1 MFFTFFS
8 IAMGFSVHNSV
19 AVLEG
24 HLGKK
29 SEFIRTPKFNV
40 STLKN
45 NLKDN
50 KYINK
55 NISGNTIIEALLM
68 GYFGFALYSAFKLQD
83 FGLFLFHM
91 MLFLGFGFVF
101 IKSITSKL

>member
-1 MFFTFFS
+1 M
-8 IAMGFSVHNSV
+8 

-24 HLGKK
+24 HFGKK
-29 SEFIRTPKFNV
+29 SEFVRTPKFNV
-40 STLKN
+40 KS
-45 NLKDN
+45 LKDSWKGN

-68 GYFGFALYSAFKLQD
+68 GYFGFALYSAFELQD
-83 FGLFLFHM
+83 FGLFLFHI

-101 IKSITSKL
+101 FKSVTSKL